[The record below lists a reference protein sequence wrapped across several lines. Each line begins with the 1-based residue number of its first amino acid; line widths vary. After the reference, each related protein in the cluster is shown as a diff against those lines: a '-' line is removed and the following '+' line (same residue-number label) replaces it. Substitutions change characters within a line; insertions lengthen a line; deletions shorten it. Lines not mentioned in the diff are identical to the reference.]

1 MKHKII
7 NIIIFFLI
15 LVILLPN
22 QIFAI
27 SIENTIKEP
36 VNTKFHSGQDAKDKV
51 TLLEEDFEWA
61 ISNFSYTRLLK
72 IAFSIIC
79 VFIVYYLWIKYRK
92 DEMIVDTVEYY
103 PPDDLNSADV
113 ALIYNGYSGQKAVI
127 SLLIYLAN
135 KGYLRIE
142 EYEET
147 KLKIFKS
154 KKFKIIK
161 VKEYDGDNEDERE
174 FFNILF
180 KKEKLKDIVEREELK
195 QLKSEL
201 TVNDLYEY
209 ELRDEVIRSDLYN
222 RCYWKIEM
230 IKRNI
235 NRKENKKKIFEKNSL
250 GNREIILI
258 MIAIIF
264 MSMGAFSVIKIGSPE
279 IFIMVFVYL
288 IGALVAVYIKSNVGT
303 VILSSSV
310 LMLAGFFCMFVSE
323 EVVSMSLLIEFII
336 HSVCM
341 VVLLIF
347 LVGMKKRR
355 TKYGKEMLGKIQGFK
370 NFIKRAK
377 RQKLEQ
383 LVMEDRNYFYNVL
396 PYVYALGD
404 YSKWMKKFKK
414 IDLEAPNWF
423 NSDTSFSTKV
433 FSDFMNSTFSDIAH
447 AMSYD

>member
-209 ELRDEVIRSDLYN
+209 ELRNEIRRIDLYN
-222 RCYWKIEM
+222 RWYRKI
-230 IKRNI
+230 
-235 NRKENKKKIFEKNSL
+235 
-250 GNREIILI
+250 
-258 MIAIIF
+258 
-264 MSMGAFSVIKIGSPE
+264 
-279 IFIMVFVYL
+279 
-288 IGALVAVYIKSNVGT
+288 
-303 VILSSSV
+303 
-310 LMLAGFFCMFVSE
+310 
-323 EVVSMSLLIEFII
+323 
-336 HSVCM
+336 
-341 VVLLIF
+341 
-347 LVGMKKRR
+347 
-355 TKYGKEMLGKIQGFK
+355 
-370 NFIKRAK
+370 
-377 RQKLEQ
+377 
-383 LVMEDRNYFYNVL
+383 
-396 PYVYALGD
+396 
-404 YSKWMKKFKK
+404 
-414 IDLEAPNWF
+414 
-423 NSDTSFSTKV
+423 
-433 FSDFMNSTFSDIAH
+433 
-447 AMSYD
+447 